1 MTTDSN
7 KPADGAVPSA
17 LIAQAEAA
25 IYGNIEDDNQSQH
38 ERRHSRYQEG
48 VAGSSTN
55 APPSS
60 SFVYIHLSD
69 LNIY

>member
-7 KPADGAVPSA
+7 QPADGAVPSA

-25 IYGNIEDDNQSQH
+25 IYGNIEDNGQSQH
-38 ERRHSRYQEG
+38 ERRQSRHQEG

-55 APPSS
+55 VPPSS
-60 SFVYIHLSD
+60 SFVYTHPSD
-69 LNIY
+69 LNVY